1 MQKKWQCGII
11 PNMSILSSSEITCH
25 CGEVFEADLWTAV
38 SISEN
43 PELKDIITSGMF
55 NVVECPKCKHLFYHE
70 IFFIYQDISNELIAY
85 VYPKDYEKQAKYYRK
100 QMLDEFKEIVKSMKE
115 AKDINFEPVLFFGIE
130 DLTETLKNEDFL
142 NDEIQIAEFI
152 SKRIGLNL
160 IEIKHSKA
168 RNLCIPHLIPQI
180 KKSSGNNIKD
190 IIAGLEKLLSYN
202 ENLMEYEKFLVR
214 IKQNPSCLDEILMHK
229 SKK

>member
-1 MQKKWQCGII
+1 M
-11 PNMSILSSSEITCH
+11 
-25 CGEVFEADLWTAV
+25 
-38 SISEN
+38 
-43 PELKDIITSGMF
+43 
-55 NVVECPKCKHLFYHE
+55 FYHE
-70 IFFIYQDISNELIAY
+70 IFFIYQDISSELIAY

-130 DLTETLKNEDFL
+130 DLISTLKNEDFL
-142 NDEIQIAEFI
+142 NDEIQIADFI
-152 SKRIGLNL
+152 SKRIGLEL
-160 IEIKHSKA
+160 IEIKHSAA
-168 RNLCIPHLIPQI
+168 RNLCIPNLIPQI

-202 ENLMEYEKFLVR
+202 ENLIEYEKLLVR
-214 IKQNPSCLDEILMHK
+214 IKQNPSCLDEILTHK